1 LTQSAP
7 KLEKGKVEQIAALPL
22 GGRIRVNPWDNSIE
36 LIKTKAVGLL
46 SAGEKLQFEVA
57 PIFIYLTRQKAGSA
71 EAGTNNN

>member
-1 LTQSAP
+1 MANRGELRRMPELTQSAP
-7 KLEKGKVEQIAALPL
+7 KLEKGKVDQIAALPL

-57 PIFIYLTRQKAGSA
+57 PFSST
-71 EAGTNNN
+71 